1 MIFIISTYI
10 PDSWKTESWLLWDRR
25 KTWVVCKAYYRDFQL
40 AYEVLRLHEHIDALL
55 KEHMRESA

>member
-1 MIFIISTYI
+1 MIFIFSMYI
-10 PDSWKTESWLLWDRR
+10 PDTWKCQSWLLWDRR
-25 KTWVVCKAYYRDFQL
+25 ETWRVCKAYHRDFQL